1 MKKYLFNAMIVP
13 VNFDKHRKAE
23 FSLELLDW
31 PLFCEELKKGRVED
45 VVSHGATVRLI
56 NEKCGT
62 NFVKKRKT
70 VFMEPGDVGLHF
82 FLKKRV
88 FEKDIK
94 TKEELE
100 KIGYWLVKSTFKT
113 SAKKKLL
120 SAALVAIPFLP
131 P

>member
-1 MKKYLFNAMIVP
+1 MKYLFNALIVP
-13 VNFDKHRKAE
+13 VNFDKYKKAK

-31 PLFCEELKKGRVED
+31 PLFCEELKKGELED
-45 VVSHGATVRLI
+45 VVSHDATVELI

-82 FLKKRV
+82 FLKERV
-88 FEKDIK
+88 FEKDIE

-100 KIGYWLVKSTFKT
+100 RIGYWLVKSTFKA
-113 SAKKKLL
+113 SSKKKLL
-120 SAALVAIPFLP
+120 PVALAAIPFLP